1 MKISNSYYGEKSKFE
16 LIEQIVNAHKNVIVF
31 YDSLYDRSMIER
43 FFENKD
49 VDVNRFPFAEL
60 ESDRSVYLVPKTC
73 TSGWKSDISNTVVFY
88 NTFAEELMEEAK
100 EIVSEN
106 KTGDAYF
113 YYLY

>member
-1 MKISNSYYGEKSKFE
+1 MTVHQKDTASKIMISLFREVKSMKISNSYYGEKSKFE
-16 LIEQIVNAHKNVIVF
+16 LLEQIVNAHKNVVVF

-73 TSGWKSDISNTVVFY
+73 TSGWKSNISNTVVFY
-88 NTFAEELMEEAK
+88 K
-100 EIVSEN
+100 IQKS
-106 KTGDAYF
+106 
-113 YYLY
+113 

>member
-1 MKISNSYYGEKSKFE
+1 MKMKISNSY
-16 LIEQIVNAHKNVIVF
+16 
-31 YDSLYDRSMIER
+31 

-49 VDVNRFPFAEL
+49 FDVDRFPFAEL
-60 ESDRSVYLVPKTC
+60 EYDRSVYLVPKTC
-73 TSGWKSDISNTVVFY
+73 TSDWKSDISNTVVFY
-88 NTFAEELMEEAK
+88 NTFAEELMEEAR